1 MLKFRIYSAI
11 YCAILVLFMIF
22 FLVAG
27 FLVGAAGHTPAQDT
41 SDYGIFVYFITTICC
56 LIIYRERQYS
66 ILKYINIILVI
77 IPVVLLIYSV
87 FLMFIQ
93 DGFNLFLP
101 IITILFSTISLL
113 LIQSIIKN

>member
-1 MLKFRIYSAI
+1 M
-11 YCAILVLFMIF
+11 VLFIIF
-22 FLVAG
+22 ILIAS

-41 SDYGIFVYFITTICC
+41 SDYLVFAYIIATICC
-56 LIIYRERQYS
+56 LIIYRERQYG

-77 IPVVLLIYSV
+77 LPVGLLIYSV
-87 FLMFIQ
+87 VLMFIQ

-101 IITILFSTISLL
+101 IITILFTTISLL